1 MKKKRYLTSEELNK
15 INIEQDMLKGNINRM
30 CVSDD
35 DNELRRMYF
44 YAQLR
49 IKNIFNICMNKY
61 IDEERSENE

>member
-1 MKKKRYLTSEELNK
+1 MEKKRYLTSEELDK

-61 IDEERSENE
+61 IDEERSDNK